1 MMTCSVSSCGLT
13 FLIAVGGG
21 VGLAA
26 EVVDAAAV
34 DADFLKANFF
44 FLSVVVE
51 GLLADGCWA
60 VVESQESW
68 SNSFVISP
76 FNSFIV

>member
-1 MMTCSVSSCGLT
+1 MIICSVSSCGLT
-13 FLIAVGGG
+13 FWIAVAVAVGGG

-26 EVVDAAAV
+26 DV

-44 FLSVVVE
+44 FLSVV
-51 GLLADGCWA
+51 GGGARLLLCWA
-60 VVESQESW
+60 LLESHESW
-68 SNSFVISP
+68 SNNFVISP